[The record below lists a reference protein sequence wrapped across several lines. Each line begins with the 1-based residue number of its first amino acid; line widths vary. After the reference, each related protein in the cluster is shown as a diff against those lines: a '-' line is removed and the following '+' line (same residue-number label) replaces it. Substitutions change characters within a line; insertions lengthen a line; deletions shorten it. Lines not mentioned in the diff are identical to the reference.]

1 MRIVLI
7 EDNEM
12 LARGVAN
19 ALRDLGHAVDW
30 IPDGLEGDSFLA
42 SNGADIAIIDL
53 NLPGMNGI
61 ELMRALRARADATP
75 VLMLTARGETAD
87 RVAGLDAGADD
98 YLVKPFAMAELVARV
113 RALGRRGAGLVPQ
126 VERLGQ
132 LEFDRGARRLTSSGR
147 PIELPRRELALF
159 EALLDNAGRVVS
171 KERIGE
177 RLYGTGSEIE
187 PNAVELLVSRLRR
200 KLAGS
205 GVEIRTARGLGYM
218 LDAGDRSR

>member
-30 IPDGLEGDSFLA
+30 LPDGDEGDSFLA
-42 SNGADIAIIDL
+42 RQGADVAIIDV
-53 NLPGMNGI
+53 NLPGQDGI
-61 ELMRALRARADATP
+61 QLVRAMRIRGDATP
-75 VLMLTARGETAD
+75 VILLTARGETQN
-87 RVAGLDAGADD
+87 RVLGLNAGADD
-98 YLVKPFAMAELVARV
+98 YLVKPFAMAELIARV
-113 RALGRRGAGLVPQ
+113 RALARRGRGIAPQ
-126 VERLGQ
+126 VERLGA
-132 LEFDRGARRLTSSGR
+132 LAFDRSARRLTVEDR

-159 EALLDNAGRVVS
+159 EVLLDNSGRVVS

-177 RLYGTGSEIE
+177 SLYGTGSEIDL
-187 PNAVELLVSRLRR
+187 NAIELLVSRLRR

-218 LDAGDRSR
+218 LDPVGS

>member
-12 LARGVAN
+12 LAQGVAN

-30 IPDGLEGDSFLA
+30 IANGSEGESFLA
-42 SNGADIAIIDL
+42 SQGADIAIIDV

-61 ELMRALRARADATP
+61 ELTRALRVRADATP
-75 VLMLTARGETAD
+75 VLMLTARGETTD

-113 RALGRRGAGLVPQ
+113 RALGRRRAGLLPQ

-132 LEFDRGARRLTSSGR
+132 LEFDRGARRLLASGR

-159 EALLDNAGRVVS
+159 EVLLDNAGRVVS

-218 LDAGDRSR
+218 LDGAGAAP